1 MMESYGPLLDL
12 FRRGEVSRDIRLLAA
27 SGSIQLRSFEQFG
40 LLLLLT
46 ADSDPEIAAS
56 AEVTLLA
63 TPRPVVAW
71 YLAQPDASPEVVAYF
86 ASRSLIPT
94 PDEGVAPPAE
104 EAALPAAD
112 IEVVAAAADDTAE
125 NPEPEILGTDENED
139 EDPDEERRSVLE
151 KIAQLNVA
159 ERISLAMK
167 GTREER
173 AILIRD
179 PNKIVGASV
188 LSSPKLSETEV
199 ESIARMATVS
209 EDVLRMIG
217 NSRNWTKNYS
227 IMIALVKNP
236 KTPLAMSM
244 NFLPRVSDK
253 DLRMLSTSR
262 SIPEVLRVSARKKIV
277 LNK

>member
-1 MMESYGPLLDL
+1 M
-12 FRRGEVSRDIRLLAA
+12 F
-27 SGSIQLRSFEQFG
+27 
-40 LLLLLT
+40 LT
-46 ADSDPEIAAS
+46 GDTDPEVAS
-56 AEVTLLA
+56 DAEGTLLA
-63 TPRPVVAW
+63 TPHDVIAW
-71 YLAQPDASPEVVAYF
+71 YFDQPDASPEVVAFYE
-86 ASRSLIPT
+86 ARGLRPAE
-94 PDEGVAPPAE
+94 PDATAVAPVEEVIPAE
-104 EAALPAAD
+104 PESP
-112 IEVVAAAADDTAE
+112 VATSQED
-125 NPEPEILGTDENED
+125 PPPED
-139 EDPDEERRSVLE
+139 EEERRSVVE
-151 KIAQLNVA
+151 KIARMNVA

-209 EDVLRMIG
+209 EDVLRMVG
-217 NSRNWTKNYS
+217 HSRNWTKNYA

-253 DLRMLSTSR
+253 DLRMLSSSR
-262 SIPEVLRVSARKKIV
+262 SIPEVLRVSARKKLV

>member
-1 MMESYGPLLDL
+1 MESYGPLLDL

-27 SGSIQLRSFEQFG
+27 SGSIQLRRFEQFG

-46 ADSDPEIAAS
+46 GDADSEIAAS

-71 YLAQPDASPEVVAYF
+71 YLAQPDASPDVVAYF
-86 ASRSLIPT
+86 ASRGLIPT
-94 PDEGVAPPAE
+94 STEGEAPPEGVAPPVE
-104 EAALPAAD
+104 DAALPVAD
-112 IEVVAAAADDTAE
+112 VEVVAAEEDTAAGHTT
-125 NPEPEILGTDENED
+125 P
-139 EDPDEERRSVLE
+139 EDPEADEERQSVLE
-151 KIAQLNVA
+151 KIARLNVA

-209 EDVLRMIG
+209 ENVLRMIG
-217 NSRNWTKNYS
+217 NARSWTKNYS

-262 SIPEVLRVSARKKIV
+262 SIPEVLRVSARKKLV
-277 LNK
+277 LNR

>member
-1 MMESYGPLLDL
+1 MTLRTLD
-12 FRRGEVSRDIRLLAA
+12 
-27 SGSIQLRSFEQFG
+27 QFA
-40 LLLLLT
+40 LLLFLT
-46 ADSDPEIAAS
+46 GDTDPEIAAG
-56 AEVTLLA
+56 AEGTLLA
-63 TPRPVVAW
+63 TPRGVIAW
-71 YLAQPDASPEVVAYF
+71 YLDQPDASPEVVAFYE
-86 ASRSLIPT
+86 ARGLRPAERDDT
-94 PDEGVAPPAE
+94 PAAPAEDPAPPAE
-104 EAALPAAD
+104 ELIPA
-112 IEVVAAAADDTAE
+112 
-125 NPEPEILGTDENED
+125 EPESPVATSQ
-139 EDPDEERRSVLE
+139 EDPPPEEEDRRSVVE
-151 KIAQLNVA
+151 KIARLNVA

-199 ESIARMATVS
+199 EGIARMATVS
-209 EDVLRMIG
+209 EDVLRMVG
-217 NSRNWTKNYS
+217 HSRHWTKNYS

-262 SIPEVLRVSARKKIV
+262 SIPEVLRVSARKRLV